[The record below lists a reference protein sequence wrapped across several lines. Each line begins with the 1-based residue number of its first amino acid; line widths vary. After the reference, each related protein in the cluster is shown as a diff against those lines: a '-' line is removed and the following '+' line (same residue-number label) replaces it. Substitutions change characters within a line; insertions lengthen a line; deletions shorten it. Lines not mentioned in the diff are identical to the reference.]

1 MNIWQTIL
9 LGLVEGLT
17 EYLPVSSTA
26 HMMFALKL
34 LGIHEDAFVK
44 VLLVSIQLGAI
55 LAVIVYY
62 HLKFFDFS
70 HLRFYRKLII
80 AVLPAL
86 VLGALFNNVIE
97 NFLGKPRDAALILFL
112 GGIVFLFIDKIFVPP
127 SPITNECQI
136 SYKQAFC
143 IGLWQCLAMIPG
155 VSRSA
160 ASIMG
165 GLQQN
170 LSRTLAAEF
179 SFFLAVPTMCAATGF
194 ALVIK
199 KWQTAAGPIRGFQ
212 LILADKM
219 HLLLFLISSTAAFIV
234 ALMAIQTF
242 IRLVQRYG
250 FSPWGWYR
258 IITGLGLILIFEIY
272 R

>member
-62 HLKFFDFS
+62 HRKFFDFS

-97 NFLGKPRDAALILFL
+97 NFLGKPRDCLLYTS
-112 GGIVFLFIDKIFVPP
+112 P
-127 SPITNECQI
+127 SP
-136 SYKQAFC
+136 
-143 IGLWQCLAMIPG
+143 
-155 VSRSA
+155 R
-160 ASIMG
+160 
-165 GLQQN
+165 
-170 LSRTLAAEF
+170 
-179 SFFLAVPTMCAATGF
+179 
-194 ALVIK
+194 
-199 KWQTAAGPIRGFQ
+199 
-212 LILADKM
+212 D
-219 HLLLFLISSTAAFIV
+219 
-234 ALMAIQTF
+234 
-242 IRLVQRYG
+242 
-250 FSPWGWYR
+250 
-258 IITGLGLILIFEIY
+258 
-272 R
+272 